1 MRKKKPSNETGRRA
15 GIFFGWG
22 TFLHISTEYNA
33 LTVWHFLMA
42 YIFGRKK
49 AQMGEDRM
57 EAEERWGGQDWER

>member
-1 MRKKKPSNETGRRA
+1 
-15 GIFFGWG
+15 
-22 TFLHISTEYNA
+22 
-33 LTVWHFLMA
+33 MA